1 MSSQTKRPE
10 TLIQFLFMLI
20 KGFIAGLPKLIAR
33 NIIKI
38 AITAVAILVLHT
50 YLLVDLNEGFWFD
63 PRNRLSGMINV
74 RNANTGSIT
83 FWAVSMFFITQLWR
97 RSRVKGIKK
106 TLGEVLTLPVWLGSC
121 IKNSGKAR
129 FIALSIGA
137 ALAILVSIFITNNW
151 TILVFA
157 LLTALSFS
165 SRVQSLLLMAVN
177 LAITDFNKIFR
188 RKAEQKSPSVATTSL
203 IIAGLSLGFIAA
215 LFIPQILWVRIIAI
229 VLLLVLSVLQIKGI
243 MSPKVAAGFL
253 IFSGIQLVLLR
264 FNIAFADDG
273 GLSEAGGT
281 WRSWI
286 GSPGAGTAVKMGIP
300 PAGAGTAGALVGT
313 FTGDYINQ
321 VDFGFGEQDIDVGAD
336 IVPPVVPT
344 QPPEETPF
352 EDLPPTTP
360 DETAVDQ
367 DVIDKLP
374 EEIDLDNLGA
384 KEQEEL
390 IKKIQEALKTQMEDA
405 EKLQDSIE
413 KTMTDKVM
421 EELKKILV
429 GPDGVPPDKM
439 PPGYA
444 EWAKEILGAGFIQ
457 DFLKGSSTETFNTC
471 FEQLKQLYNS
481 NLDGTA
487 LGDLIKQDIFNDLKG
502 ASKYKSWANTMD
514 NTLKYGGAIMDALDW
529 YGKGDS
535 VLDAAIKGF
544 GNAEL
549 MSYIGTKVPAMGIM
563 EFANFVAFGGTE
575 AANVISPGKTITGTT
590 NYIYDMLTK
599 DPKVLE
605 DRMRNGDYGPNVKN
619 FVDGGRIVNDAI
631 KDPED
636 FKRAWNEFATINE
649 EGGRDSFTDMYK
661 TSEDLW
667 KVPEGTHDYSPR
679 RLFSWI
685 GKKTTDG
692 VIAAGETAGRTGSWL
707 GRATSN
713 WF

>member
-1 MSSQTKRPE
+1 MLIGGFRMSSQTKKPE
-10 TLIQFLFMLI
+10 SFPQFLFMLV
-20 KGFIAGLPKLIAR
+20 KGFITGLPKLIAR

-38 AITAVAILVLHT
+38 VIMAVAILILHT

-63 PRNRLSGMINV
+63 PNNRLSGMINV

-83 FWAVSMFFITQLWR
+83 FWAVSMFFVTQLWR
-97 RSRVKGIKK
+97 RSRIKGIKQ
-106 TLGEVLTLPVWLGSC
+106 TLGEVITLPVWLGSC

-129 FIALSIGA
+129 FIALSVGA

-165 SRVQSLLLMAVN
+165 SRMQSLLLMAVN
-177 LAITDFNKIFR
+177 LAISDFNKIFR
-188 RKAEQKSPSVATTSL
+188 RKAIQKSPSVATTSL
-203 IIAGLSLGFIAA
+203 IIAGLSLGFIAS
-215 LFIPQILWVRIIAI
+215 LFIPQILWARVIAI

-253 IFSGIQLVLLR
+253 IFSGMQLVLLR

-286 GSPGAGTAVKMGIP
+286 GSPGAGTAVKMGVP

-313 FTGDYINQ
+313 FTGEFISQ
-321 VDFGFGEQDIDVGAD
+321 VDFGFEGQEPDVGV
-336 IVPPVVPT
+336 VPPVVPFE
-344 QPPEETPF
+344 PYGESPAEE
-352 EDLPPTTP
+352 LPPIVP
-360 DETAVDQ
+360 DKPEVEPGDVD
-367 DVIDKLP
+367 LENLSS
-374 EEIDLDNLGA
+374 EEQA
-384 KEQEEL
+384 EL
-390 IKKIQEALKTQMEDA
+390 IKKIQEALKNQTEDA
-405 EKLQDSIE
+405 EKMQDAIE
-413 KTMTDKVM
+413 KTLSEKAM
-421 EELKKILV
+421 EELKKILI
-429 GPDGVPPDKM
+429 GPDNVPPDKM

-444 EWAKEILGAGFIQ
+444 EWAKEMLGAGFIQ
-457 DFLKGSSTETFNTC
+457 DFLKGGAKETFNTC

-502 ASKYKSWANTMD
+502 AAKYKSWANTMD

-535 VLDAAIKGF
+535 ALDAAIKGF

-590 NYIYDMLTK
+590 NYIYDMITK

-605 DRMRNGDYGPNVKN
+605 ERMRNGDYGPNVKN
-619 FVDGGRIVNDAI
+619 FVDGNRIINDAI

-649 EGGRDSFTDMYK
+649 EGGSDSFTDMYK